1 MHEFL
6 LEKNYVTT
14 KAFKG
19 WGEGQ
24 AQVLCLGKFPELT
37 FSFHPGE
44 SYSLLLSSFLKK
56 VWLNLNILGYSV
68 KAARGESG
76 EGEGPPLGV
85 PFWNDQDSPLA
96 SFIESILCPGIE
108 LCEADSLSYLT
119 DVETEVQGS
128 GEAGNRD

>member
-24 AQVLCLGKFPELT
+24 AQVLCLGKFPKLT
-37 FSFHPGE
+37 FAFHPGE
-44 SYSLLLSSFLKK
+44 SYGLLLPSFLKK

-76 EGEGPPLGV
+76 GLLLGV

-96 SFIESILCPGIE
+96 SFTESILCPGIE

-128 GEAGNRD
+128 EEAGNRN